1 MRSVWTLSVFQTHA
15 SKQKCI
21 LPQVGGV
28 SAGLSTI
35 LEELGAGAA
44 RVEALLALGASR
56 REATAAAV
64 QRALAAALAPAL
76 AHMSAVGVVRP
87 MP

>member
-1 MRSVWTLSVFQTHA
+1 MSV
-15 SKQKCI
+15 
-21 LPQVGGV
+21 
-28 SAGLSTI
+28 GLSTI

-64 QRALAAALAPAL
+64 QRALGAALAPAL
-76 AHMSAVGVVRP
+76 AHMSAVGMVCPVP
-87 MP
+87 